1 MSTSPQPL
9 YYNSDQRH
17 VRIIELL
24 NTRRLEFRS
33 KPSNTTRGLYEMIT
47 KYVDPKY
54 KIVELG
60 SFAGVSSELFALF
73 CDQLYCVDRW
83 EPYREIKEIDK
94 LATAEQ
100 RFDSMHKNYN
110 HIVKLKMDSLDA
122 ASQFAGGSI
131 DMLYMA
137 TDQSSE
143 QVERDIDAWLPKI
156 KNGGF
161 IAGHDFNMP
170 TVFNVV
176 TQHFNP
182 TSIEIF
188 NDTSWI
194 TSVKNRL

>member
-1 MSTSPQPL
+1 MSASQPPL

-17 VRIIELL
+17 VRILELL
-24 NTRRLEFRS
+24 NTRRLEFKR
-33 KPSNTTRGLYEMIT
+33 KQSNTTRGLYEMIT
-47 KYVDPKY
+47 GYVDPKY

-73 CDQLYCVDRW
+73 CSKLYCVDRW
-83 EPYREIKEIDK
+83 EPYREIKDNDK
-94 LATAEQ
+94 LATAEH
-100 RFDSMHKNYN
+100 RFDGMHKNYS

-131 DMLYMA
+131 DMVYIY
-137 TDQSSE
+137 TDHSSE
-143 QVERDIDAWLPKI
+143 QVEREIAAWLPKI
-156 KNGGF
+156 KNSGF

-176 TQHFNP
+176 TQHFDP
-182 TSIEIF
+182 TMIEIF

-194 TSVKNRL
+194 TSVRNTL

>member
-1 MSTSPQPL
+1 MSASQQPH

-17 VRIIELL
+17 VRILELL
-24 NTRRLEFRS
+24 NARRLEFKR
-33 KPSNTTRGLYEMIT
+33 KQSNTTRGLYEMIT
-47 KYVDPKY
+47 GYVDPKY

-73 CDQLYCVDRW
+73 CAKLYCVDRW
-83 EPYREIKEIDK
+83 EPYREIKDNDK

-100 RFDSMHKNYN
+100 RFDSMHKNYS

-122 ASQFAGGSI
+122 ASQFADGSI
-131 DMLYMA
+131 DMVYID
-137 TDQSSE
+137 TDHSSE
-143 QVERDIDAWLPKI
+143 QVEREIDAWLPKI
-156 KNGGF
+156 KNSGF

-176 TQHFNP
+176 TQHFDP
-182 TSIEIF
+182 TLIEIF

-194 TSVKNRL
+194 TSVKNTL

>member
-1 MSTSPQPL
+1 MSASPQPL

-24 NTRRLEFRS
+24 NTRRLEFKR
-33 KPSNTTRGLYEMIT
+33 KQSNTTRGLYEMIT

-73 CDQLYCVDRW
+73 CAKLYCVDRW
-83 EPYREIKEIDK
+83 EPYREIKDNDK

-100 RFDSMHKNYN
+100 RFDSMHKNYS

-131 DMLYMA
+131 DMVYID
-137 TDQSSE
+137 TDHSSE
-143 QVERDIDAWLPKI
+143 QVEREIDAWLPKI
-156 KNGGF
+156 KNSGF

-176 TQHFNP
+176 TQHFEP
-182 TSIEIF
+182 TLIEIF

-194 TSVKNRL
+194 TSVKNTL

>member
-1 MSTSPQPL
+1 
-9 YYNSDQRH
+9 
-17 VRIIELL
+17 
-24 NTRRLEFRS
+24 
-33 KPSNTTRGLYEMIT
+33 
-47 KYVDPKY
+47 
-54 KIVELG
+54 
-60 SFAGVSSELFALF
+60 
-73 CDQLYCVDRW
+73 
-83 EPYREIKEIDK
+83 
-94 LATAEQ
+94 
-100 RFDSMHKNYN
+100 
-110 HIVKLKMDSLDA
+110 MDSLDA

-131 DMLYMA
+131 DMLYMD
-137 TDQSSE
+137 TDHSSE
-143 QVERDIDAWLPKI
+143 QVEREIDAWLPKI